1 MGGAR
6 FAGMGRFGVVWSGQ
20 VVTLVGN
27 SVLRFAFVVRAWT
40 EGGHATQVVLLSLC
54 AMVPQLALSPTAG
67 AVVDRLAKRTALQLA
82 DAGGLVSVGALALVY
97 ATGHLSLWEIYLA
110 VALLGASA
118 AFQYPALSSAV
129 PLLVPKRNLQRANG
143 LLATARSAADVCG
156 PALAGVLVAT
166 AGLGWILALDLV
178 TFVLAITTVRLVGL
192 PRTRPADA
200 GAAPRKRLLADS
212 AEGLRYLL
220 ARPSLRGLILV
231 FCVVNLVMVFGFAV
245 VQPMVLARTGNDT
258 ATLAG
263 VLTAM
268 GVGGIAGG
276 LLLAAWGGP
285 RNRVRGMMLGIV
297 GMCLSAQLAMSAA
310 DGALAW
316 CAAILVGALLMPLVN
331 GTMQAIVQTKVPP
344 DKQGRVFGAVV
355 FVSQVSMPVATV
367 LAGPLADHV
376 FEPQAAAHRGLV
388 GLLAPI
394 VGTGRGSGMAAML
407 FVAGL
412 LGAAAALIG
421 LASTAVRQLDSR
433 IPDLDQTATQ
443 PTGG

>member
-1 MGGAR
+1 
-6 FAGMGRFGVVWSGQ
+6 
-20 VVTLVGN
+20 
-27 SVLRFAFVVRAWT
+27 
-40 EGGHATQVVLLSLC
+40 
-54 AMVPQLALSPTAG
+54 
-67 AVVDRLAKRTALQLA
+67 
-82 DAGGLVSVGALALVY
+82 
-97 ATGHLSLWEIYLA
+97 
-110 VALLGASA
+110 
-118 AFQYPALSSAV
+118 
-129 PLLVPKRNLQRANG
+129 
-143 LLATARSAADVCG
+143 
-156 PALAGVLVAT
+156 
-166 AGLGWILALDLV
+166 
-178 TFVLAITTVRLVGL
+178 
-192 PRTRPADA
+192 
-200 GAAPRKRLLADS
+200 
-212 AEGLRYLL
+212 
-220 ARPSLRGLILV
+220 V

-268 GVGGIAGG
+268 GAGGIAGG

-285 RNRVRGMMLGIV
+285 RNRVRGMLLGIV

-310 DGALAW
+310 HGALAW
-316 CAAILVGALLMPLVN
+316 CAAILVGALLMPVVN

-344 DKQGRVFGAVV
+344 EKQGRVFGAVV

-421 LASTAVRQLDSR
+421 LASAAVRQLDSR